1 MVSLSKGQKISLDK
15 NMDLCLVGLGW
26 DPAKYKGQEPFDLD
40 ASVFL
45 LGADGK
51 VTNDGDFV
59 FYGAPIHASGSV
71 RSLGDDRTGAN
82 SAEGDD
88 EKIIMNL
95 ARIPASIQKIVIVV
109 TIDSAEERGQNFG
122 QVTNAYVRVVKIKK
136 ESDEEGDEV
145 VRYELDEEFS
155 DENAVM
161 ACEISRNGSEW
172 KFGALGMG
180 YNCGLEGFCRKFGID
195 LG

>member
-26 DPAKYKGQEPFDLD
+26 DPAQYIGQEPFDLD

-88 EKIIMNL
+88 EKIIMHSRL
-95 ARIPASIQKIVIVV
+95 RICSPRIC
-109 TIDSAEERGQNFG
+109 
-122 QVTNAYVRVVKIKK
+122 
-136 ESDEEGDEV
+136 
-145 VRYELDEEFS
+145 L
-155 DENAVM
+155 
-161 ACEISRNGSEW
+161 
-172 KFGALGMG
+172 
-180 YNCGLEGFCRKFGID
+180 
-195 LG
+195 